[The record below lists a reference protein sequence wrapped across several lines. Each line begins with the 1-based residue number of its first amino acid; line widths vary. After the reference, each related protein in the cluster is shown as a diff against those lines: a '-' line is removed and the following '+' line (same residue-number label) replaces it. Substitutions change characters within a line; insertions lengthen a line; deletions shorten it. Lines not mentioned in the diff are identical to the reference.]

1 MPTADKWVK
10 SPLRNSVK
18 LELNAPLAEVWE
30 LVGNPS
36 NMPTFS
42 SGLNK
47 VDTKSDGSGKY
58 TEYTCHFKPTEAG
71 GQETVHTAK
80 MLWHEPNKGW
90 ASLDEEPNAFGFQ
103 QSLTFITFEQKGNK
117 TILEWTMHFDC
128 ENQEMLQMNLS
139 SLKQALNGEIAQRL
153 IDKFGGR
160 TLESYVD
167 GK

>member
-1 MPTADKWVK
+1 MALTIGGIACNNSRNPKTKTENKMEQKEPNVALPTADKWVK

-18 LELNAPLAEVWE
+18 LELNAPIAEVWE

-71 GQETVHTAK
+71 
-80 MLWHEPNKGW
+80 
-90 ASLDEEPNAFGFQ
+90 
-103 QSLTFITFEQKGNK
+103 
-117 TILEWTMHFDC
+117 
-128 ENQEMLQMNLS
+128 
-139 SLKQALNGEIAQRL
+139 
-153 IDKFGGR
+153 
-160 TLESYVD
+160 
-167 GK
+167 

>member
-1 MPTADKWVK
+1 
-10 SPLRNSVK
+10 
-18 LELNAPLAEVWE
+18 
-30 LVGNPS
+30 
-36 NMPTFS
+36 
-42 SGLNK
+42 
-47 VDTKSDGSGKY
+47 
-58 TEYTCHFKPTEAG
+58 
-71 GQETVHTAK
+71 

-160 TLESYVD
+160 ILESYVD